1 MWEHHLRT
9 WPVTLAVSAL
19 KVTCPYVCN
28 SCIVT
33 RQWWQLKQLPP
44 VLIKSSDGILKQ
56 LMLNLVEVPHI
67 LLPCDLIPIAWRV
80 LWLLSLWLLVSRR
93 RNVYDFGSSAI
104 SFPLK
109 TGSSVG
115 CSEMKKCRWTN
126 FASVV
131 WTRSPKE
138 PQDHVTLDTNL
149 YSSMSQST
157 RQAGSSRVLS

>member
-1 MWEHHLRT
+1 MS
-9 WPVTLAVSAL
+9 V
-19 KVTCPYVCN
+19 N

-44 VLIKSSDGILKQ
+44 VLIKSSYGTLKQ

-67 LLPCDLIPIAWRV
+67 LLPGRPCDLIPIAWWRTKPTV
-80 LWLLSLWLLVSRR
+80 LWLPSLWLLVSR

-104 SFPLK
+104 SFLPLK

-131 WTRSPKE
+131 WTRSSKE

-149 YSSMSQST
+149 YPSMTQST
-157 RQAGSSRVLS
+157 RQAGSSRFLS